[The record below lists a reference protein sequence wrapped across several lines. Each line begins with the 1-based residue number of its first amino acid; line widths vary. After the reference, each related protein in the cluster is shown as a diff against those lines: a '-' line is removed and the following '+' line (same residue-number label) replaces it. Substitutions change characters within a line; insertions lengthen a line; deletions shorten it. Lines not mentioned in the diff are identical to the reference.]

1 MGNNDCWCL
10 LAAVISLFI
19 GVILGVVY
27 YFGLLPAIATPI
39 LILVILAAVFLITL
53 VYVGAFAG
61 SKIGRCICGNG
72 NCLLSGIIGTIIFGI
87 VALALEL
94 TAVTI
99 ARTVIVAIFGLFA
112 ALFITAVVIFV
123 KCIIEANCRCR
134 D

>member
-53 VYVGAFAG
+53 VFVGAFAG
-61 SKIGRCICGNG
+61 PKIGRCVCGNG
-72 NCLLSGIIGTIIFGI
+72 NCLLGGIIGTIIFGI
-87 VALALEL
+87 IALALEL
-94 TAVTI
+94 TTVTI
-99 ARTVIVAIFGLFA
+99 ARTIIVAIFGLFA
-112 ALFITAVVIFV
+112 ALFITTLVIFV
-123 KCIIEANCRCR
+123 RCIIEANCRCR

>member
-53 VYVGAFAG
+53 VYVGAFAS

-72 NCLLSGIIGTIIFGI
+72 NCLLGGIIGTIIFGI
-87 VALALEL
+87 IALALEL
-94 TAVTI
+94 TTVTI
-99 ARTVIVAIFGLFA
+99 ARTVVVAIFGLFA
-112 ALFITAVVIFV
+112 ALFITTVVIFV